1 MELHLTNDGG
11 NVSVKGTRYM
21 VEARWRQTKG
31 SCMCC
36 TLEVSSKL
44 IQVIRDFLFI
54 GRADILQK
62 SRVWLVLTWY
72 KLVAVFQT
80 KY

>member
-36 TLEVSSKL
+36 ILEFEVSSKL
-44 IQVIRDFLFI
+44 IQVIRYFLFI

-62 SRVWLVLTWY
+62 SRIWLVLT
-72 KLVAVFQT
+72 
-80 KY
+80 

>member
-11 NVSVKGTRYM
+11 NVSVKGTRYN

-44 IQVIRDFLFI
+44 IQVIMDFLFI
-54 GRADILQK
+54 GRTDILQ
-62 SRVWLVLTWY
+62 SQIWLVLAWY
-72 KLVAVFQT
+72 KLVAVFQN